1 MKTHAVLITLLLIVS
16 LTLPETHATSATAGL
31 RKAQALPVVESVS
44 AQTLAARARD
54 LMNVLDSQGNPVP
67 SDTRVALDRAMREK
81 TEAGQVR
88 GIQAA
93 IDPLCLLAVNINPES
108 RVKVAQGPVS
118 PELMQKDWRMFL
130 VKIYNQAGSTAP
142 LRLISPNLVGASGT
156 PQEQRDRWMDM
167 KFNYRQSWI
176 SYGGPFG
183 NDPAPTPPL
192 RLSGLDVEY
201 QLIQIYSRDAGKRQA
216 KILIDVGQG
225 TQDLGFRAEADILF
239 TCVPTI
245 PIKLHVRDTD
255 GKPTMALLTIRDA
268 KGRTYPPQCG
278 RLAPDFFFQ
287 PQIYRAD
294 GETVRLP
301 KGVFTVEY
309 GRGPEYRINRR
320 TVTID
325 GRPQTLPLQL
335 ERWIDPSRFGWW
347 SGDHH
352 IHAAGC
358 SHYTSPTAGVQA
370 IDMIRHC
377 EGEDLKVGC
386 NLTWGPCFDFQKQFF
401 TGKEDKASRYP
412 YLLRY
417 DVEVSGFGSHRS
429 GHLCLLRLHD
439 QIYPGGDSY
448 KHWPTLCLNTLK
460 WAKKQG
466 AVCGPAHSGIGLIVN
481 SNQLPNYIVPPF
493 DGIGAMEYIVDVTH
507 EVPGP
512 DGKLV
517 PAVDFMSTVD
527 TPYLAELNM
536 WYHTL
541 NCGYRTRISG
551 ETDFPCITGER
562 VGKGRSYVKQDGK
575 LSFDAWCEGI
585 RQGRCYVSDG
595 YSHLMDFSVN
605 GLGVGEKGSELR
617 LDHPGDVHIA
627 VSAAALLDEK
637 PDRSRTDGWYWH
649 IERAR
654 IAGSREVPVEVVVNG
669 AAVARKVLVADGKT
683 QQIALDVPIHQS
695 SWVAVRILGSS
706 HTNPVFVLVG
716 GKPIRTSKRSA
727 EWCLKSVDQCWTQK
741 RRLIAAGEQEDA
753 RAAYE
758 HAREAYR
765 RILTESEIE

>member
-1 MKTHAVLITLLLIVS
+1 MKTPGFLLIS
-16 LTLPETHATSATAGL
+16 LMTVLAVQGAAIASP
-31 RKAQALPVVESVS
+31 KKKQALPIIETVP

-54 LMNVLDSQGNPVP
+54 IINQLENQGSPV
-67 SDTRVALDRAMREK
+67 SAETRAALNRALQQK
-81 TEAGQVR
+81 TELEQVR

-93 IDPLCLLAVNINPES
+93 LDPLCLLAVHINPES
-108 RVKVAQGPVS
+108 RVKVAQGFAR
-118 PELMQKDWRMFL
+118 PELLQKEWRMFL
-130 VKIYNQAGSTAP
+130 VKIYNQAGTTAP
-142 LRLISPNLVGASGT
+142 LRLFSPNVLAPSGT
-156 PQEQRDRWMDM
+156 PAAQRDRWLDM
-167 KFNYRQSWI
+167 KFNYPRSWI
-176 SYGGPFG
+176 SYAG
-183 NDPAPTPPL
+183 NDPTPPPPL
-192 RLSGLDVEY
+192 RLSGLEVEY

-216 KILIDVGQG
+216 KILLDVGQG
-225 TQDLGFRAEADILF
+225 TQDMGFRNEADILF
-239 TCVPTI
+239 TCLPTT
-245 PIKLHVRDTD
+245 PVKLRIRDVD
-255 GKPTMALLTIRDA
+255 GKPTMAMLTLKDA
-268 KGRTYPPQCG
+268 QGRTYPAQYG
-278 RLAPDFFFQ
+278 RLAPDFFFH
-287 PQIYRAD
+287 PQIYRSD

-301 KGVFTVEY
+301 KGTFALEY
-309 GRGPEYRINRR
+309 GRGPEYR
-320 TVTID
+320 VKQQSLTIVD
-325 GRPQTLPLQL
+325 KPQTLAITL
-335 ERWIDPSRFGWW
+335 ERWIDPSRSGWW

-370 IDMIRHC
+370 IDMLRHC
-377 EGEDLKVGC
+377 QGEDLKVGC
-386 NLTWGPCFDFQKQFF
+386 NLTWGPCFDYQKQFF
-401 TGKEDKASRYP
+401 TGKDDKVSRYP

-429 GHLCLLRLHD
+429 GHLCLLRLKE

-460 WAKKQG
+460 WAKRQG

-481 SNQLPNYIVPPF
+481 SDELPNDLIPPF

-527 TPYLAELNM
+527 TPHLAELNI

-541 NCGYRTRISG
+541 NCGFRTRISG

-562 VGKGRSYVKQDGK
+562 VGKGRSYIKQDGK
-575 LSFDAWCEGI
+575 LSFDSWCEGI

-595 YSHLMDFSVN
+595 YSHLMDFTAN

-617 LDHPGDVHIA
+617 LTQPGKVHLA
-627 VSAAALLDEK
+627 ASVAALLSEK
-637 PDRSRTDGWYWH
+637 PDPARKEGWYWH

-654 IAGSREVPVEVVVNG
+654 IGASREVPVEVVVNG
-669 AAVARKVLVADGKT
+669 VPVARKVIVADGST
-683 QQIALDVPIHQS
+683 QQVALDISLSQS
-695 SWVAVRILGSS
+695 SWVALRVLGSS

-716 GKPIRTSKRSA
+716 DKPIRASRRSA

-741 RRLIAAGEQEDA
+741 QPLIAAQEQEDA
-753 RAAYE
+753 KAAYE
-758 HAREAYR
+758 HARETYR
-765 RILTESEIE
+765 RILRECESD